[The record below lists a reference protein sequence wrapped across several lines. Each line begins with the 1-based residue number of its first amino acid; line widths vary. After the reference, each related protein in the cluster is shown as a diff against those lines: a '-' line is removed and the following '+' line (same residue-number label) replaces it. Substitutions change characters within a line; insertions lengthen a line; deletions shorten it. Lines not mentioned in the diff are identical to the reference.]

1 MYFIHIITS
10 CTYYLDLLRR
20 DLTVYLHNNNIIFV
34 LTKMLS
40 HHGIAFYDR
49 NKICLELLTMT
60 ICRLFFLLFVKGIRP
75 NTILHGGILYQHR
88 SCRTYS
94 CLYLTV
100 LFPYFFARLFLL
112 RVEGI
117 QLWLDF
123 SPWDTSQS
131 KKVLV
136 SVRLGFFFTANCPTA
151 KNYRAEYNTT
161 LILNF
166 STIFIMRKG
175 NAIKTLS

>member
-1 MYFIHIITS
+1 MCYVRIQLCSYKTEILF
-10 CTYYLDLLRR
+10 
-20 DLTVYLHNNNIIFV
+20 FV

-117 QLWLDF
+117 QLWPDF
-123 SPWDTSQS
+123 SPWDTSPS

-136 SVRLGFFFTANCPTA
+136 SVRLGFFFTANCPTEKSPMV
-151 KNYRAEYNTT
+151 KNPKGETFRCHGRT
-161 LILNF
+161 LLQRIMGRYILY
-166 STIFIMRKG
+166 I
-175 NAIKTLS
+175 AIYIYI